1 TFHDYIYD
9 RARAGHTTFG
19 KALLTAHEEGFPAIS
34 SALAGRATKL
44 LTDILRRLEQVE
56 VPGAAPE
63 HGWGDWISELV
74 NGNLAIQISDP
85 LRELLTKIDDRI
97 EPTDDLGRYLGQI
110 TPVAKDIALE
120 KNDRVRIMTLAGS
133 KGLTVKAT
141 IIAGLETGFIPMDD
155 CDPAE
160 ERRLLYVGM
169 TRAEELLFG
178 TWARRRRGPTARMG
192 RAQVHDRRQVST
204 LVDGGPV
211 ESQDGNDYLNQA
223 SSV

>member
-1 TFHDYIYD
+1 L
-9 RARAGHTTFG
+9 
-19 KALLTAHEEGFPAIS
+19 KALASAGTGTAS
-34 SALAGRATKL
+34 TLC
-44 LTDILRRLEQVE
+44 
-56 VPGAAPE
+56 